1 MGCGASFGGFNE
13 VKTKNELLKMI
24 ASEKII
30 YTKRLQSQKKSE
42 KQDIKAVVEGGKINV
57 EENPLEV
64 FVEGI
69 NIIER
74 NLKSNN
80 EYSDLNQLKSLV
92 NEYFK
97 LGDEK
102 TTKSMFAT
110 QKKLEVY
117 FYKNLITKPKVV
129 INMVPDNQYP
139 KTNNNIP
146 PNQYPDSRPP
156 QN

>member
-1 MGCGASFGGFNE
+1 MGCGASFSGFLE
-13 VKTKNELLKMI
+13 VKSKNELLNMVM
-24 ASEKII
+24 SEKSV
-30 YTKRLQSQKKSE
+30 YTKRLQSQKKSD
-42 KQDIKAVVEGGKINV
+42 KDVAKAVVEGGKIKV

-97 LGDEK
+97 LGNDR
-102 TTKSMFAT
+102 TTNSMFAI

-117 FYKNLITKPKVV
+117 FYKNLITKPKLV
-129 INMVPDNQYP
+129 INQVPENQFP

-146 PNQYPDSRPP
+146 PNQFPESRPP
-156 QN
+156 QV